1 MDVRNPQAA
10 EPAVGRNE
18 VPLKARVLPLA
29 VALALIV
36 AGLSDASLVLFVV
49 GTVVG
54 GVGVGGVFLGSLSTA
69 NRLAPPA
76 ERGRVVST
84 FFVFC
89 FVGLTVPVIG
99 VGIASPYVGD
109 FRAVLVCAMV
119 LAALSVVSMAGIRRG
134 PRSP

>member
-1 MDVRNPQAA
+1 VTQLLVAGFASRP
-10 EPAVGRNE
+10 V
-18 VPLKARVLPLA
+18 VLFGLPIFL

-36 AGLSDASLVLFVV
+36 AGLSAASLALFVV

-54 GVGVGGVFLGSLSTA
+54 GVGVGCVFVGSLSTA

-89 FVGLTVPVIG
+89 YVGLTIPVIS
-99 VGIASPYVGD
+99 VGIASVHVGD
-109 FRAVLVCAMV
+109 FRAVLVCAVV
-119 LAALSVVSMAGIRRG
+119 LAALSLVSMAGIRRAALT
-134 PRSP
+134 R